1 LKYYFSDKTLE
12 VHDGIVSRLIEQRER
27 LRGNEKCP
35 KCGNYDLNLK
45 ILLDEIDKISKLQ
58 SKENED
64 GKKRMKEFDER
75 RK

>member
-1 LKYYFSDKTLE
+1 ME

-35 KCGNYDLNLK
+35 KCGHYDPELK

-58 SKENED
+58 NEVNEEAR
-64 GKKRMKEFDER
+64 KRMRESDER
-75 RK
+75 RN